1 VPTTNTCT
9 LNHGPM
15 SCGGLRSIRE
25 TNSVEIGY
33 KTNSHHI
40 SCSLVSASYII
51 SRTRVFPCA
60 VLLDFCPFFLGFY
73 FLGYHNNNRGLLF
86 FFPPDIYTHVAI
98 FEKFCVFL

>member
-1 VPTTNTCT
+1 MPTTNTCI

-15 SCGGLRSIRE
+15 SCGGLRSIDE

-51 SRTRVFPCA
+51 SRTRVFSCT
-60 VLLDFCPFFLGFY
+60 VLLDFCPFFSEIY
-73 FLGYHNNNRGLLF
+73 FLGYNNNNNRGLL
-86 FFPPDIYTHVAI
+86 
-98 FEKFCVFL
+98 

>member
-1 VPTTNTCT
+1 VPTTNTCI

-15 SCGGLRSIRE
+15 SCGGLRSIDE

-51 SRTRVFPCA
+51 SRTRVFSCT
-60 VLLDFCPFFLGFY
+60 VLLDFCPFFFEIY
-73 FLGYHNNNRGLLF
+73 FLGYNNNNNRGLL
-86 FFPPDIYTHVAI
+86 
-98 FEKFCVFL
+98 